1 MTPDTGSP
9 VSLWLREVRLPFLT
23 ASVIPVLVGA
33 AVAWHD
39 ARLFNLPLFLLT
51 LAGAVLAHAGAN
63 MANDYFDAKSGNDAL
78 NRYRSPFNG
87 GAGVIQ
93 AGLLTPR
100 QVHLGSLVCLAAAAG
115 IGLYLSA
122 VRGPGVLALM
132 LTGGVAAYFYT
143 ANPIRFAYH
152 GVGELLVGLSFGPL
166 IVVGAHL
173 VQTGAVSPAAVMA
186 SLPVGFLIMAV
197 LYINQF
203 PDFEA
208 DRAVGKRHWVVR
220 LGTRRALPGLAV
232 LLLAPYPAVALAVA
246 VGLAPWTAL
255 ACLLTVPLALR
266 AFRVALLHHDAP
278 VALRP
283 ANAMVIGTHLL
294 TGLLLTGGYL
304 AGALLGRG
312 S

>member
-1 MTPDTGSP
+1 
-9 VSLWLREVRLPFLT
+9 
-23 ASVIPVLVGA
+23 
-33 AVAWHD
+33 
-39 ARLFNLPLFLLT
+39 
-51 LAGAVLAHAGAN
+51 
-63 MANDYFDAKSGNDAL
+63 
-78 NRYRSPFNG
+78 
-87 GAGVIQ
+87 
-93 AGLLTPR
+93 
-100 QVHLGSLVCLAAAAG
+100 
-115 IGLYLSA
+115 
-122 VRGPGVLALM
+122 
-132 LTGGVAAYFYT
+132 
-143 ANPIRFAYH
+143 
-152 GVGELLVGLSFGPL
+152 
-166 IVVGAHL
+166 
-173 VQTGAVSPAAVMA
+173 MA